1 MQIEI
6 LCFYLFP
13 PPPCFRLSCQCCVWS
28 VVSNVAGNG
37 TLGKDSTS
45 LALSAMQNVE
55 GREEHA
61 LDSDHG
67 KQ

>member
-1 MQIEI
+1 
-6 LCFYLFP
+6 
-13 PPPCFRLSCQCCVWS
+13 
-28 VVSNVAGNG
+28 VSNVAGNG
-37 TLGKDSTS
+37 TLGKDSTL

-61 LDSDHG
+61 LDSDPG